1 MMITIMNYGVCD
13 DDDNNNHHHHH
24 QFVPAFVHQFDS
36 TTVLQYFVISLL
48 QWHRETTAASCRWTL
63 SLLSEGYSWL
73 LLDRIGS
80 KDEE

>member
-1 MMITIMNYGVCD
+1 MVCVMIMRD
-13 DDDNNNHHHHH
+13 DDDYNNHHHHH
-24 QFVPAFVHQFDS
+24 DQFATAFVHQFDS
-36 TTVLQYFVISLL
+36 TTVVQYFVISLL

-73 LLDRIGS
+73 LLLHRIGS